1 MTKIDD
7 TILLL
12 SRDVETRPQTLPLKQ
27 FYRLMLTSGILLII
41 GLTMIAAFLGWMEL
55 RPDYEVFFY
64 QPEVMLKQVLPLM
77 AILVLLPGFSYVC
90 HPETEMRLLRLMM
103 ALVII
108 SILPMMV
115 IFHLFLH
122 PAHDWAALIQ
132 GGSMTRCILLI
143 PMLAV
148 VVLSAQILV
157 LRRGAPSQPI
167 MAGTQAGIIAG
178 AIATIVY
185 ANFCTEDNPM
195 FYGIWY
201 ALGMIISMIIGA
213 LAGWRLLRW

>member
-12 SRDVETRPQTLPLKQ
+12 SRDVESRPQTLPLQQ
-27 FYRLMLTSGILLII
+27 FYRLMLTCGVLLII
-41 GLTMIAAFLGWMEL
+41 GLTMMAAFLGWMEL

-77 AILVLLPGFSYVC
+77 AVLVLLPGFSYVS
-90 HPETEMRLLRLMM
+90 HPETEMRRSRLMT

-108 SILPMMV
+108 SMLPMMFV
-115 IFHLFLH
+115 IHLFLH
-122 PAHDWAALIQ
+122 PAQEWIPLIQ

-143 PMLAV
+143 PMLALV
-148 VVLSAQILV
+148 ILSAQILV

-185 ANFCTEDNPM
+185 ASFCTEDNPM

-201 ALGMIISMIIGA
+201 ACGIIISMFIGA
-213 LAGWRLLRW
+213 VAGWRLLRW